1 MTSPTEKSTSLLR
14 RLFILMLAFLA
25 AGAANAAARADEEAI
40 WSRLKS
46 GSHIVLIRH
55 AVTESGIGD
64 PPGFTLGDCSTQRNL
79 SAQGRTEAKRIGDA
93 FRRRGIPIADVLS
106 SRWCRCIDTAQLAF
120 GRVKPVAMLDSMFN
134 DAAAS
139 ESKKVDD
146 VLAAVARHSGP
157 GNLVLVTHAANIQ
170 ALTGVSA
177 SSGEM
182 VVAALDGPRKLKV
195 IGRLG
200 VPDN

>member
-1 MTSPTEKSTSLLR
+1 MFT

-25 AGAANAAARADEEAI
+25 AEAANAVDRADEESLWPA
-40 WSRLKS
+40 LKS
-46 GSHIVLIRH
+46 GGYIVLIRH

-79 SAQGRTEAKRIGDA
+79 SAKGRAEAKRIGAA
-93 FRRRGIPIADVLS
+93 FHRRDIPISDVLS

-120 GRVKPVAMLDSMFN
+120 GQVKPVAMLDSMFN

-139 ESKKVDD
+139 ESKIVNE
-146 VLAAVARHSGP
+146 VLAAVARHTGP
-157 GNLVLVTHAANIQ
+157 GNLILVTHAANIQ

-177 SSGEM
+177 ASGEI
-182 VVAALDGPRKLKV
+182 VVTARDGPRKLKV

-200 VPDN
+200 VPDD